1 MKIKTKGAK
10 IKTFPVIFKRSA
22 FIGQKKKDFF
32 FLFKNG
38 IYSRGGATWTSRFE
52 VIVQLIFL
60 VESLAASGVGAGVA
74 AQALMNATNM
84 TV

>member
-10 IKTFPVIFKRSA
+10 MKTFPVIFKRSA
-22 FIGQKKKDFF
+22 FIGQKKISFF
-32 FLFKNG
+32 FKNG

>member
-10 IKTFPVIFKRSA
+10 MKTFRVIFKRSA
-22 FIGQKKKDFF
+22 FTG
-32 FLFKNG
+32 LSFKNG
-38 IYSRGGATWTSRFE
+38 LYSRGGATWTSRFE

>member
-10 IKTFPVIFKRSA
+10 IETFRVIFKRSA
-22 FIGQKKKDFF
+22 FIGQKKNFF
-32 FLFKNG
+32 FLKNG

>member
-1 MKIKTKGAK
+1 MA
-10 IKTFPVIFKRSA
+10 
-22 FIGQKKKDFF
+22 KKDFF
-32 FLFKNG
+32 FLKNG